1 MAAALRQG
9 AKDIVWA
16 AARANLPNMAVV
28 MAPINKGALRPP
40 IQCTFTNALAC
51 HPRARV
57 NPRVQ
62 NILQN
67 SANDLVRPPTTNV
80 PSGVTYEKFGTI
92 QRRLAWPL
100 HKDDTLFR
108 VECTSVHNIYL
119 FCSFLPSLKVS
130 QDTNLSSTCVYP
142 ITLLHR
148 GNEISQLFFHCL
160 NIIIIAIKCNY
171 YTRNWAQESIS
182 SLGGL

>member
-1 MAAALRQG
+1 MGSESVAAALRQG

-100 HKDDTLFR
+100 HKDDTLSR
-108 VECTSVHNIYL
+108 SGRPTGLNIYFL
-119 FCSFLPSLKVS
+119 LTMLGVYASRRAKVSRAGIQRSRPTLPSLCLRS
-130 QDTNLSSTCVYP
+130 RFHLP
-142 ITLLHR
+142 TLP
-148 GNEISQLFFHCL
+148 C
-160 NIIIIAIKCNY
+160 CP
-171 YTRNWAQESIS
+171 
-182 SLGGL
+182 SL